1 MFQTKIDMKTIC
13 IIGMGNM
20 GSAMFNILKLN
31 EEFKLIGCDQEHD
44 INVDGEAA
52 DIFILAVKP
61 QSFVDLAA
69 TIKIDL
75 KEKLV
80 ISIMAGISIEKIQ
93 AALSC
98 KKVVRTLPSLPLKVG
113 KSLTIWK
120 SDNAVSE
127 EEKSVARNIL
137 ISFGEAIEV
146 SDEGKIDLIGS
157 ISGCGPA
164 YFAYLGEKMADFCV
178 KNGFSQVDADKIA
191 RQTLVGTGELV
202 NHSGWG
208 LKELRERVSSKGGI
222 TEAAINTLE
231 ENNFG
236 AVFEKGVDAAVKR
249 TNELKG

>member
-1 MFQTKIDMKTIC
+1 
-13 IIGMGNM
+13 M
-20 GSAMFNILKLN
+20 GSAMFDILKLN

-44 INVDGEAA
+44 VNIEGAGA

-61 QSFVDLAA
+61 QSFVDMAVS
-69 TIKIDL
+69 IKIDL
-75 KEKLV
+75 SAKLI

-93 AALSC
+93 LSLNC

-113 KSLTIWK
+113 KSMTVWK
-120 SDNAVSE
+120 ADSALSE
-127 EEKSVARNIL
+127 EEKSMARNIL

-146 SDEGKIDLIGS
+146 NDEDKIDLIGS

-178 KNGFSQVDADKIA
+178 KNGFSSVDADKIA
-191 RQTLVGTGELV
+191 RQTLIGTGELV
-202 NHSGWG
+202 KHSGWG

-222 TEAAINTLE
+222 TEAAVNTLE

-236 AVFEKGVDAAVKR
+236 EVFEKGVNAAVKR
-249 TNELKG
+249 TGELKG